1 MALKWARR
9 SFTAVA
15 QPASVAVALAISTQA
30 VGIAAA
36 AARFVG
42 LDERLPVLPE
52 EGRATRDCRK
62 QQHDFGRLLSTTN
75 PPAEARAGVGVA
87 TVLGGP
93 A

>member
-1 MALKWARR
+1 MALEWARR
-9 SFTAVA
+9 SFTALS

-62 QQHDFGRLLSTTN
+62 QQHDFGRLLSTTTYVLV
-75 PPAEARAGVGVA
+75 AARRER
-87 TVLGGP
+87 
-93 A
+93 